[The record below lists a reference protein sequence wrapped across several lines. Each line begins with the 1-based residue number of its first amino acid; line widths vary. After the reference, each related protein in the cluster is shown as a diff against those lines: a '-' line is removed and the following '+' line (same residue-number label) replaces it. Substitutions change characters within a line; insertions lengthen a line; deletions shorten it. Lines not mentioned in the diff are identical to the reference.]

1 MSCRR
6 VKRLLSIYMDDDC
19 SPGERAQVEEHVE
32 ACGDCAGLLDELRR
46 TTELVSS
53 LPAEE
58 TSDGF
63 MSALTPK
70 LRELEQAPEP
80 GLLRRAMQ
88 WITDSQ
94 VRWQTATAGALVL
107 VVAISVVGVLNRDG
121 EARAVAA
128 RDAYLSSVVERHR
141 GFAATNLP
149 FDDRAF
155 AYTSYYP
162 SHENGT

>member
-1 MSCRR
+1 
-6 VKRLLSIYMDDDC
+6 MDGDC
-19 SPGERAQVEEHVE
+19 SPGQRTRVEEHVE
-32 ACGDCAGLLDELRR
+32 ACGDCAGVLDELRR

-53 LPAEE
+53 LPAEK

-63 MSALTPK
+63 MGALTPK
-70 LRELEQAPEP
+70 LREVAQAPEP

-88 WITDSQ
+88 WLTDSQ

-107 VVAISVVGVLNRDG
+107 VAAVSVFGVLNRGG
-121 EARAVAA
+121 EAPAVTP

-155 AYTSYYP
+155 AYTSYYT